1 MAEEEK
7 KDSKQKV
14 IIIVLIIVII
24 LLVAGVGAGALI
36 ILGNNNNDPV
46 PSSENVTVA
55 VTNGTEKE
63 KNPLVLE
70 YDGAAVALDEDSLSE
85 QYNKLQEKAS
95 EGNVAIEMQNVAYS
109 DDGINFTCYLAN
121 SSSNTED
128 MFLNI
133 YTDGTLSE
141 QVYLSGLLAPGTVIE
156 NFTSEVKFDTGNYD
170 TVVLFTTVA
179 DDHETMTS
187 QTPIVLTLQ
196 VN

>member
-7 KDSKQKV
+7 KDSKSKV
-14 IIIVLIIVII
+14 IIIVLIIVIFLILAGVAVTMVI
-24 LLVAGVGAGALI
+24 LL
-36 ILGNNNNDPV
+36 NNNNSDKQA
-46 PSSENVTVA
+46 EQTTTA
-55 VTNGTEKE
+55 VTEESEKN
-63 KNPLVLE
+63 KNPLILD
-70 YDGAAVALDEDSLSE
+70 YDSAAVALDEQSLSD

-95 EGNVAIEMQNVAYS
+95 EGNVAIEMQNIAFS

-133 YTDGTLSE
+133 YKDSTLTE
-141 QVYLSGLLAPGTVIE
+141 QIYLSGLLAPGTVIE
-156 NFTSEVKFDTGNYD
+156 KFSSEIKLDPGNYE
-170 TVVLFTTVA
+170 TILIFTTVA

-196 VN
+196 VG